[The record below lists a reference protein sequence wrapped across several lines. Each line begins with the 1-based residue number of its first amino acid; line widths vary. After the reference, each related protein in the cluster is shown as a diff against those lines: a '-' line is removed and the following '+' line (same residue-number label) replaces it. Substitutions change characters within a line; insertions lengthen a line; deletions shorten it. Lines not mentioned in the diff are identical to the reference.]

1 MTELQR
7 QARLFDLTE
16 PDPAKKGLN
25 IIPLIGEEEEPTVN
39 IKLNA
44 MPLGKMVEFITEMVG
59 WTFDVRSDAVV
70 IQKTGGTFKGRPLE
84 TEFYQMNPGTVQRL
98 TGSSGGGA
106 ADADPLHLLVA
117 EVMGVVMKVL
127 RFEPFLKTQAFHSSM
142 LKAINLHLMAFQ
154 MIITHERRYLDLIE
168 RILIQA

>member
-44 MPLGKMVEFITEMVG
+44 RCLWEKMVEFITEMVG
-59 WTFDVRSDAVV
+59 WTFDIRSDAVV
-70 IQKTGGTFKGRPLE
+70 IQKTGGSFKGRPLE
-84 TEFYQMNPGTVQRL
+84 TEFYQMSPGTLQRL
-98 TGSSGGGA
+98 TGSSGGG
-106 ADADPLHLLVA
+106 P
-117 EVMGVVMKVL
+117 
-127 RFEPFLKTQAFHSSM
+127 S
-142 LKAINLHLMAFQ
+142 
-154 MIITHERRYLDLIE
+154 
-168 RILIQA
+168 

>member
-44 MPLGKMVEFITEMVG
+44 MALGKMIEFITEMVG

-98 TGSSGGGA
+98 TGSSGGGQQM
-106 ADADPLHLLVA
+106 LTHLLLLLQGEMEEEMRESKFVH
-117 EVMGVVMKVL
+117 
-127 RFEPFLKTQAFHSSM
+127 F
-142 LKAINLHLMAFQ
+142 
-154 MIITHERRYLDLIE
+154 
-168 RILIQA
+168 

>member
-44 MPLGKMVEFITEMVG
+44 MALGKMIEFITEMVG

-70 IQKTGGTFKGRPLE
+70 IQKQEVLSK
-84 TEFYQMNPGTVQRL
+84 
-98 TGSSGGGA
+98 A
-106 ADADPLHLLVA
+106 AL
-117 EVMGVVMKVL
+117 
-127 RFEPFLKTQAFHSSM
+127 
-142 LKAINLHLMAFQ
+142 
-154 MIITHERRYLDLIE
+154 
-168 RILIQA
+168 